1 MSVIQALEIK
11 GYTVSAR
18 NVGLEWMCSLEW
30 SNTFKTFFG
39 TTETVAITKA
49 VEYVE
54 NLEKQFEEQQCRLL
68 CEGCG
73 D

>member
-1 MSVIQALEIK
+1 MSVIQTLEAK

-30 SNTFKTFFG
+30 CNTFKTFFG
-39 TTETVAITKA
+39 TTETVAISKA

-54 NLEKQFEEQQCRLL
+54 NLEKQFEEQQRRLL

-73 D
+73 E

>member
-1 MSVIQALEIK
+1 MSVIKALETK

-39 TTETVAITKA
+39 TTEAAAISRA
-49 VEYVE
+49 VKYVE
-54 NLEKQFEEQQCRLL
+54 NLEKQFEEQQRRLS

-73 D
+73 E

>member
-1 MSVIQALEIK
+1 MSVIQSLEAK
-11 GYTVSAR
+11 GYNVSAR
-18 NVGLEWMCSLEW
+18 NIGPEWMCSLEW

-39 TTETVAITKA
+39 TTETTAISRA

-54 NLEKQFEEQQCRLL
+54 NLEKQFEKQQRRLS

-73 D
+73 E